1 MLVKQLVNKQRGVK
15 LISGRILDIP
25 PASVGNDFWL
35 PWIFALVSVSLLKW
49 AFFVS
54 QLWLVS
60 RVWGKG
66 REEQMWLRE
75 ETQRLVAGRRREEG
89 KGVAWMGSIWKRRCL
104 HIYFPLSFFF
114 FFRAKPTSELLPNP
128 SHVEIM
134 RWFLQN
140 HVPGTEMIDC
150 AGLCLVL
157 HSRLSA
163 LSSPNKSC
171 SWGETETLCRGGLGV
186 STEKKKGR
194 QPNTIINNPEL
205 PGHSPCCFSEKKIKI
220 KRRRIGSVTSS
231 AVF

>member
-104 HIYFPLSFFF
+104 HIYFPLFSFFF
-114 FFRAKPTSELLPNP
+114 FQGQTNLRAVAKPQSCRDHAMVSTKP
-128 SHVEIM
+128 
-134 RWFLQN
+134 
-140 HVPGTEMIDC
+140 
-150 AGLCLVL
+150 
-157 HSRLSA
+157 
-163 LSSPNKSC
+163 C
-171 SWGETETLCRGGLGV
+171 SWHRNDWLCWALFGFALQALCSLLSQQELQLRGDRNSL
-186 STEKKKGR
+186 
-194 QPNTIINNPEL
+194 
-205 PGHSPCCFSEKKIKI
+205 
-220 KRRRIGSVTSS
+220 
-231 AVF
+231 